1 MHHPS
6 FLNLHILTL
15 VGTKRLFW
23 HSGWIDGHAPAK
35 LFPLLYNHSR
45 RKQRT
50 VREAML
56 GGNWIGD
63 IAHDLNNEILR
74 EFFQLWNAIESA
86 QLNLDDGR
94 DDQISWILESS
105 GEYSTKSAYNI
116 QFARQIPT
124 MFLNLIWNAWAA
136 PKCKFFLWLLLQ
148 DKLWTA
154 ACLQIRGWKNNYFC
168 AVCERNLETAAHLF
182 MECPYAATV
191 WTLVVNWSGCYSLHP
206 SQWTNELD
214 IEDWFS

>member
-1 MHHPS
+1 MSLPVNS
-6 FLNLHILTL
+6 VDLALFNVVTRITIYS
-15 VGTKRLFW
+15 GNKASFW
-23 HSGWIDGHAPAK
+23 HFGWIDGHAPAK

-50 VREAML
+50 MREVVL

-116 QFARQIPT
+116 QFAGQIPT
-124 MFLNLIWNAWAA
+124 MFPNLIWNGWVP
-136 PKCKFFLWLLLQ
+136 PKCKFFL
-148 DKLWTA
+148 
-154 ACLQIRGWKNNYFC
+154 
-168 AVCERNLETAAHLF
+168 
-182 MECPYAATV
+182 
-191 WTLVVNWSGCYSLHP
+191 
-206 SQWTNELD
+206 
-214 IEDWFS
+214 

>member
-63 IAHDLNNEILR
+63 IAHDLNNEILKD
-74 EFFQLWNAIESA
+74 FFSA
-86 QLNLDDGR
+86 
-94 DDQISWILESS
+94 LEC
-105 GEYSTKSAYNI
+105 N
-116 QFARQIPT
+116 
-124 MFLNLIWNAWAA
+124 
-136 PKCKFFLWLLLQ
+136 
-148 DKLWTA
+148 
-154 ACLQIRGWKNNYFC
+154 
-168 AVCERNLETAAHLF
+168 
-182 MECPYAATV
+182 
-191 WTLVVNWSGCYSLHP
+191 
-206 SQWTNELD
+206 
-214 IEDWFS
+214 